1 MSENFYFDMNSE
13 SVKKMLSG
21 HVDYADISTYAR
33 LLVFFLKGLCRYF
46 HLLFIYLKSFRS
58 CVFDISSQPWDLFLV
73 VKLEKVLQEYQ
84 ASTIL
89 IFRSFGGKIW
99 IV

>member
-33 LLVFFLKGLCRYF
+33 LLVFFFKGIVQIF
-46 HLLFIYLKSFRS
+46 PPIIYLFKIIQVV
-58 CVFDISSQPWDLFLV
+58 CV
-73 VKLEKVLQEYQ
+73 
-84 ASTIL
+84 
-89 IFRSFGGKIW
+89 
-99 IV
+99 

>member
-33 LLVFFLKGLCRYF
+33 LLVYF
-46 HLLFIYLKSFRS
+46 
-58 CVFDISSQPWDLFLV
+58 
-73 VKLEKVLQEYQ
+73 
-84 ASTIL
+84 
-89 IFRSFGGKIW
+89 
-99 IV
+99 